1 MRKLTADDAK
11 GLGNRYWVAKARFA
25 KAGLTMGWPN
35 FATWLEDVE
44 ELAPADFTL
53 SRYRIFYNQGVA
65 PGGCKKNME
74 FHQTA
79 KARRYDEPIAELPT
93 SRLDESQRLLLASEI
108 AMRLLLSNKE
118 SGTLNELVE
127 EALIASGITLP
138 TTRSNP

>member
-1 MRKLTADDAK
+1 MIKLTADDAK
-11 GLGNRYWVAKARFA
+11 GMGNRYWVAKARFA

-35 FATWLEDVE
+35 FATWLEDVA

-53 SRYRIFYNQGVA
+53 SRYRIFYNQEVA
-65 PGGCKKNME
+65 KGGCKANME

-79 KARRYDEPIAELPT
+79 KARRYDEPIPT
-93 SRLDESQRLLLASEI
+93 SRLDEQQRLLLASEI

-118 SGTLNELVE
+118 SGTLNELVQ